1 MNKPNLTLALWLAL
15 ATSSLLHAQTEQSLF
30 FMKNVYQSSYANAAN
45 LPNYRVS
52 VTLPGLGG
60 LAVGVVNNG
69 FDLRSISRFQN
80 DTTFID
86 GNKLVNGLGKNNLI
100 AVNLQ
105 YDLFALRFRSRRTFF
120 SFNVSDRFFFRFNYP
135 KSLMEL
141 LWYGNTRFL
150 GQNLA
155 IQNLGVSSTLYREFG
170 VGIAHEAGR
179 FTFGGRLKLLQGFAN
194 VSTSRSEA
202 TLFTAPTFDNLE
214 VQSNL
219 TVNTSGY
226 DEKYYEDID
235 AAKVRSI
242 MTDFSN
248 RGLGLDASLGY
259 QATDALKLH
268 AGFNNLGRI
277 RWTKFVKNYTSQGSV
292 DFQGVELGTLV
303 RDSVVDFSNYLD
315 SVGKRFEFRESANAY
330 STGILANYFVSA
342 NYTFDP
348 AFSLGGAVFMEYYFG
363 LRPATT
369 LAAQIALN
377 RWLEMNLTWSTQ
389 HRKYDVFGAALMVKP
404 GPFQFFLAGDNLL
417 GGFNPANVRSFNL
430 RFGINLVFGRIRA
443 QDELPQPMEP

>member
-1 MNKPNLTLALWLAL
+1 MKKTILLCIAWLLQMPVA
-15 ATSSLLHAQTEQSLF
+15 SCFAQTEQSLF
-30 FMKNVYQSSYANAAN
+30 FMKNVYQSSYANVAN

-60 LAVGVVNNG
+60 LGLGLVNSG
-69 FDLRSISRFQN
+69 FDLKSVSRFQN

-86 GNKLVNGLGKNNLI
+86 GNKLVNGLGKYNLV
-100 AVNLQ
+100 AFNLQ

-120 SFNVSDRFFFRFNYP
+120 SFNVSDRFFFRFSYP

-155 IQNLGVSSTLYREFG
+155 MNNLGVSSTFYREYG
-170 VGIAHEAGR
+170 VGISHEAGR
-179 FTFGGRLKLLQGFAN
+179 FTYGGRIKLLQGFGN
-194 VSTSRSEA
+194 VSTSRSQA
-202 TLFTAPTFDNLE
+202 TLFTAPTFDQLE

-219 TVNTSGY
+219 VVNTSGY

-235 AAKVRSI
+235 QDKVVSLL
-242 MTDFSN
+242 TDFSN
-248 RGLGLDASLGY
+248 KGFGLDASLGY

-268 AGFNNLGRI
+268 AGVNNLGRI
-277 RWTKFVKNYTSQGSV
+277 RWTRFVKNYTSQGTV
-292 DFQGVELGTLV
+292 DFKGVELSAIAK
-303 RDSVVDFSNYLD
+303 DSVVDFDNYFD
-315 SVGKRFEFRESANAY
+315 SVGRRFEFRESANAY
-330 STGILANYFVSA
+330 STGILANYFLSA

-363 LRPATT
+363 FRPATT
-369 LAAQIALN
+369 VAAQLALN

-389 HRKYDVFGAALMVKP
+389 YRKYDLFGAAFMVKP
-404 GPFQFFLAGDNLL
+404 GPFQFFLAGDNLFGL
-417 GGFNPANVRSFNL
+417 FNPANVRSFNL
-430 RFGINLVFGRIRA
+430 RLGMNLVFGRIRA